1 MKHPARMPGGR
12 PCFVP
17 KRRVLKRGGVFCRF
31 LKRLS
36 AADPSV
42 GAHLVAQK
50 VDPHYF
56 AFRWMT
62 VLFSQDIEHLSDVL
76 RVWDFLFGD
85 PQGCKEAVMRF
96 CCALLL
102 VRCSLGSVLCVGGLP
117 CLHRLGC
124 TAKSTRGTTSACHH
138 PQQHMRKYS
147 NAQLGLCT

>member
-1 MKHPARMPGGR
+1 MAVYRFLQGLLPFYGLNE
-12 PCFVP
+12 
-17 KRRVLKRGGVFCRF
+17 VLACRF
-31 LKRLS
+31 LQRLS

-62 VLFSQDIEHLSDVL
+62 VLFSQDIEHLPDVL

-102 VRCSLGSVLCVGGLP
+102 VCPS
-117 CLHRLGC
+117 
-124 TAKSTRGTTSACHH
+124 
-138 PQQHMRKYS
+138 
-147 NAQLGLCT
+147 